1 MDPQNENPYG
11 FIFDPSKQQRPKKLN
26 LQSGRSKI
34 LVSVGFVAGV
44 IIAAV
49 IGFNFILSLGK
60 ASNTDLVVVRAH
72 QVELQRVIEIGLK
85 NANDLTLRNRLS
97 SLQSAT
103 ATDAFALSDL
113 LKKRKVE
120 ITKLELAAQKDDKT
134 DAALEAGAQDGS
146 HDEVLLSIIEKL
158 SNGYYGALKDAKLD
172 VASNAEKE
180 LLDKA
185 IKNLELTATP
195 SQ

>member
-11 FIFDPSKQQRPKKLN
+11 FIFDPNKQQRPKKLA

-44 IIAAV
+44 IIVAI

-72 QVELQRVIEIGLK
+72 QTELQRVIDLGLK
-85 NANDLTLRNRLS
+85 NANDLTLRNRLA

-103 ATDAFALSDL
+103 ATDSFALSDL

-120 ITKLELAAQKDDKT
+120 IIKTELAAQKDAKT
-134 DAALEAGAQDGS
+134 DTALEAALQDGS
-146 HDEVLLSIIEKL
+146 HDEVLLGIIEKL
-158 SNGYYGALKDAKLD
+158 SNAYYGALKDAKLD
-172 VASNAEKE
+172 VASTAEKE

-195 SQ
+195 AQ